1 MGLVEFS
8 GFAELAVPPTRDRQ
22 ALDRAIN
29 NLSTSPGTAIGAAIL
44 KALDAI
50 AEVDPQVQPVGNA
63 VETAPIASSIG
74 SGAVGGTGET
84 GNGQGASAAK
94 PPKQGYVPDVIV
106 LLTDGSNN
114 RGITPLQ
121 AAPYAVARR
130 VRIYTIGFGTT
141 HPGPLRCTPQQD
153 GGFDFGGFGGG
164 GYGGGGYGGLGGGG
178 FGGGGFG
185 GAAGSPLVADLPP
198 LREVS
203 RLTGGLSYTA
213 RDASQLDKVFKSL
226 PKHIVVQ
233 KEHHEVS
240 ATFAIIGALLALGA
254 FGASIRWSP
263 YP

>member
-1 MGLVEFS
+1 V
-8 GFAELAVPPTRDRQ
+8 APTRDRQ

-50 AEVDPQVQPVGNA
+50 AQVDPQVQPVGDA
-63 VETAPIASSIG
+63 VANAPIASSVG
-74 SGAVGGTGET
+74 SGGSGGSG
-84 GNGQGASAAK
+84 GAGAGQTASRPK
-94 PPKQGYVPDVIV
+94 PGKGGYVPDVIV
-106 LLTDGSNN
+106 LLTDGANN

-141 HPGPLRCTPQQD
+141 HPAPLRCTPQQE
-153 GGFDFGGFGGG
+153 GGLDFGLYGGG
-164 GYGGGGYGGLGGGG
+164 GYGGGGYGGFGGGG
-178 FGGGGFG
+178 FGGGGP
-185 GAAGSPLVADLPP
+185 GSPLVADLPP

-203 RLTGGLSYTA
+203 RLTGGSSYSA
-213 RDASQLDKVFKSL
+213 KDASQLDRVFKSL
-226 PKHIVVQ
+226 PKHILVQ

-240 ATFAIIGALLALGA
+240 AEFAAIGALLALAA
-254 FGASIRWSP
+254 FGASIRWGT